1 MAFDGTLKFDTSI
14 DKSGFEAGVS
24 SLSSA
29 AEKGMALIGDAV
41 KAATAKLAE
50 LGKSAVSVGM
60 NFESGMAQVMATMGV
75 TKDTVQDG
83 VNSYELLKQAAAD
96 AGASTTFSATEA
108 AGALNYLALAGYS
121 AAQAA
126 DALPAVLDL
135 AAAGGMNLQYASDLA
150 TDAMAALGIE
160 ANKDNL
166 THFGDQL
173 AKTASRAN
181 ASVSQLGEA
190 ILTVGGTANQLAGDT
205 DELNAVLGVLAN
217 RGIKGAEGGTHLR
230 NMILSLSA
238 PTSTAAAKLA
248 ELGVSAKDADG
259 KLRPL
264 NEVFA
269 DLAKSGA
276 TVEDLNEIFNKTDLS
291 SAQAMMA
298 GCGEEF
304 DNLISEIK
312 DCNDAMEQMA
322 KTMNDTLEGDMKS
335 LSSKAESLGIAIYD
349 SLNAPLRDLAQT
361 GISYLS
367 QLTDAFQTGGFE
379 GLASAFGDVLGQA
392 AEKLS
397 SYLPKVIEMAGKVVV
412 SFIHGLSENAP
423 QILNTAVEIIKSLM
437 AGIAHGGAQMMQAG
451 AELMHTLWFTINQ
464 NLPSLIQL
472 GGLML
477 RELGNAL
484 LTNLPLIVDSAVQ
497 IVKEL
502 GLALAANAE
511 KIVEG
516 ATALISTLVTVLLQP
531 SQLNL
536 MISVAIR
543 IVEALVKAISNNLSQ
558 LVNAAVRIITVLSET
573 LLEPGFLIRLI
584 RAGIELL
591 KAVAQAIVDNLPLL
605 IHTAVELISALVND
619 LLKPDNILKLM
630 EAGIE
635 ILCALVDAIVDNLD
649 EVLMAAERIITTL
662 WDELMKPETIEK
674 LMTLGGKLLAKLIE
688 GLGQIGGK
696 LLGFATD
703 LFDEAWNELLSID
716 WASLGV
722 EILEGICSG
731 LFDCDF
737 KLSEF
742 FGDFKDNW
750 VTGIKGAFGIASPSK
765 VMREQVG
772 RYLAEGV
779 GVGFADYMPE
789 VEPEAVS
796 LVSRLKTTATNIQP
810 SPTGTAIN
818 NNYAAAAP
826 AAGTSGRPQYTIH
839 AVFQV
844 DGQRFAEYAAER
856 VDLLQG
862 EAVTMDER
870 GTAF

>member
-121 AAQAA
+121 ATQAA

-173 AKTASRAN
+173 AKTASKAN

-190 ILTVGGTANQLAGDT
+190 ILTVGGTAKNLAGDT

-304 DNLISEIK
+304 DNLISEIM
-312 DCNDAMEQMA
+312 DCNGAMEQMA

-335 LSSKAESLGIAIYD
+335 LSSKAEALGIAVYD
-349 SLNAPLRDLAQT
+349 GINAPLRELAQL
-361 GISYLS
+361 GGQYLT
-367 QLTDAFQTGGFE
+367 QLTNGFKQGGFT
-379 GLASAFGDVLGQA
+379 GLASALGDVLGSA
-392 AEKLS
+392 LS
-397 SYLPKVIEMAGKVVV
+397 KITEYLPGVLDIAQNVIVTLLAG
-412 SFIHGLSENAP
+412 IRNNLPTLMETGAAL
-423 QILNTAVEIIKSLM
+423 LKSLM
-437 AGIAHGGAQMMQAG
+437 SGIAQTGAQLLTLG
-451 AELMHTLWFTINQ
+451 AELLTALADGLQQ
-464 NLPSLIQL
+464 NLPALLKTGRLALEQ
-472 GGLML
+472 
-477 RELGNAL
+477 LGNAL
-484 LTNLPLIVDSAVQ
+484 IRNLPLMIAAAVQ
-497 IVKEL
+497 IIVSL
-502 GLALAANAE
+502 ANALL
-511 KIVEG
+511 KPDSI
-516 ATALISTLVTVLLQP
+516 LKLV
-531 SQLNL
+531 SAG
-536 MISVAIR
+536 I
-543 IVEALVKAISNNLSQ
+543 
-558 LVNAAVRIITVLSET
+558 T
-573 LLEPGFLIRLI
+573 LLKTITE
-584 RAGIELL
+584 
-591 KAVAQAIVDNLPLL
+591 AILENLPLL
-605 IHTAVELISALVND
+605 IHTAVELITALCND
-619 LLKPDNILKLM
+619 LLKPDNILRLID
-630 EAGIE
+630 AAIE
-635 ILCALVDAIVDNLD
+635 ILAALIDGIIDNLD
-649 EVLMAAERIITTL
+649 EILIACEQIITTL
-662 WDELMKPETIEK
+662 WHELTKPETVQRLLE
-674 LMTLGGKLLAKLIE
+674 LGGKLLAKLIE

-696 LLGFATD
+696 LAGFAWD
-703 LFDEAWNELLSID
+703 LFEEAKMMLQNID
-716 WASLGV
+716 WASLGISIV
-722 EILEGICSG
+722 EGICSG
-731 LFDCDF
+731 LFDIDF
-737 KLSEF
+737 KLDEF
-742 FGDFKDNW
+742 LGDFGDNW
-750 VTGIKGAFGIASPSK
+750 LTGIKSVFGIASPSK

-779 GVGFADYMPE
+779 GVGFADYMQE

-796 LVSRLKTTATNIQP
+796 LVSRLKTTATNIRP
-810 SPTGTAIN
+810 SPTGTVIN
-818 NNYAAAAP
+818 NNYAYAAAAP

-856 VDLLQG
+856 VDLMQG
-862 EAVTMDER
+862 EAVTFDER
-870 GTAF
+870 GTAH